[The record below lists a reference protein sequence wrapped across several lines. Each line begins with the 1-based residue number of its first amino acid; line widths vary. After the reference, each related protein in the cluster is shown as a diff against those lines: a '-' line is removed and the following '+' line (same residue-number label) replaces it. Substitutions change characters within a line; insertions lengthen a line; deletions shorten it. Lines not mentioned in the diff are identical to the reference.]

1 MTEAHTPPILKI
13 LAVSLADVSKYKAY
27 AVFNGEQLIITHVTQ
42 LRGMFNTFR
51 DDLIQEVKGRVDAG
65 FAVLVEEKTDV
76 VSQYATRYMLEAKD
90 DEDGRSHYFD
100 ALDWYFALLNTDS
113 IIFHPECKQFL
124 IRPGGEG
131 QRVEKLQDEKGRTGY
146 RVDWNNFNGG
156 YRAMLL
162 CVVAAMTEPLS
173 ARYLDAMYEP
183 DMEEEERYSWRWV
196 FKAITFDYDEK
207 KRVEWMEAEDKIL
220 DAIRDRNGG
229 LR

>member
-1 MTEAHTPPILKI
+1 MTETPTPILKI

-76 VSQYATRYMLEAKD
+76 VSQYATRYMLEARD

-173 ARYLDAMYEP
+173 ARYLDAMYGP
-183 DMEEEERYSWRWV
+183 DMEEEERYSWRRV

-207 KRVEWMEAEDKIL
+207 KRVEWMEAEDKLL